1 MASARRESDAG
12 SYQEVWEKIR
22 TALLGEGEPNWCAAT
37 SDLSASHVECAEG
50 AGACRAKMRRV
61 DLVSALKSNGVY
73 TQQDVRGTCGTRLK
87 KTKEMMGADLAA
99 LIAEGRLLTPGEAAR
114 QNTM

>member
-1 MASARRESDAG
+1 
-12 SYQEVWEKIR
+12 
-22 TALLGEGEPNWCAAT
+22 
-37 SDLSASHVECAEG
+37 
-50 AGACRAKMRRV
+50 MRRA

-114 QNTM
+114 QNPM